1 MEDDVLSFFSVSA
14 PCSDAQP
21 GGLGAVWCLSMGNIG
36 LGCSMD
42 DDVLSFDL
50 VSAPRSDAQ
59 PSCLGAVWCSS
70 IGNIGLRCSMDDV
83 SSFDLTLQNGLTC
96 SSFEV

>member
-1 MEDDVLSFFSVSA
+1 MGNIGLGCSMEDDVLSFFSVSA

-50 VSAPRSDAQ
+50 
-59 PSCLGAVWCSS
+59 
-70 IGNIGLRCSMDDV
+70 
-83 SSFDLTLQNGLTC
+83 TLQNGLTC